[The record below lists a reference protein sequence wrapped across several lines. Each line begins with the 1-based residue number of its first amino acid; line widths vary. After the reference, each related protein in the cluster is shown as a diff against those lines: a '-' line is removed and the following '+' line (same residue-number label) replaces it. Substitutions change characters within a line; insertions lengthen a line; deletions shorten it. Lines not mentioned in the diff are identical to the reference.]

1 MGHAVK
7 TTCESI
13 LIADGQA
20 ARAEGIARAFEAA
33 GRPVTLAANGAAAL
47 ELALSQPPRML
58 VVHAELPLVD
68 AAKLSEI
75 LRANP
80 RTRHVHLLVLGREGR
95 RGATAAL
102 GDEWLDESAPAA
114 AVVATAA
121 RMLERQARLEE
132 LDLGAHE
139 ASLLEGSLLD
149 LRPAELLQMLHLRRA
164 SGRLTLATAREAA
177 RSATARLGLASGEI
191 QSVELGSVHGEKALF
206 RILEWTEGSFRFE
219 PGAVDGPASLKGP
232 TRALLAEGRRQL
244 EEWQRLAAKLPPLES
259 PIRLR
264 VARGELPPV
273 LHPLTQEVLGLIE
286 QASRVGDVLDQC
298 SQSDYQVL
306 RTLHTLAER
315 GIIEFGRAR
324 IAPPESIAHALF
336 SEAQVR
342 RLRGFVQADRRSGAP
357 LPNAKLLVVAANEGA
372 IRRFEELLEKIP
384 GAELAPVPSPRSDG
398 RPGDSKRPLNALGRL
413 AVDGELSIDLIH
425 LPAESAF
432 APLWAFAAHHAL
444 GTIVLHDARMGA
456 SASEL
461 KDVSSALANQ
471 PGARTFHV
479 VLLGAG
485 ERVPPEELRRN
496 LALLDSASLFL
507 LPLDPAKDPS
517 SLVRSLFARIV
528 P

>member
-1 MGHAVK
+1 M
-7 TTCESI
+7 TTRCESI

-20 ARAEGIARAFEAA
+20 ARAERLARAFELA

-47 ELALSQPPRML
+47 ELALSQPPRLL
-58 VVHAELPLVD
+58 VVHADLPLVD

-80 RTRHVHLLVLGREGR
+80 RTRHVHFLVLGREGR
-95 RGATAAL
+95 RGGAAAI
-102 GDEWLDESAPAA
+102 GDEWLEESAPSD
-114 AVVATAA
+114 AVVAAAA
-121 RMLERQARLEE
+121 RMLERQVRLEE

-139 ASLLEGSLLD
+139 ANLLEGSLLD

-164 SGRLTLATAREAA
+164 SGRLTLSNGQDGPRA
-177 RSATARLGLASGEI
+177 ATARLGLASGEL
-191 QSVELGSVHGEKALF
+191 QSVDLGAVHGEKALF
-206 RILEWTEGSFRFE
+206 RILEWTEGHFRFE
-219 PGAVDGPASLKGP
+219 PGAIDGVASIKVP

-286 QASRVGDVLDQC
+286 NATRVGDVLDQC
-298 SQSDYQVL
+298 SQPDYQIL

-324 IAPPESIAHALF
+324 LAPPESIAHALF

-342 RLRGFVQADRRSGAP
+342 RLRGFVQSDRRSGAP
-357 LPNAKLLVVAANEGA
+357 LPNAKLLVVAASEDA
-372 IRRFEELLEKIP
+372 IQRFEELLEKVP
-384 GAELAPVPSPRSDG
+384 GAELAPVPSPRCEG
-398 RPGDSKRPLNALGRL
+398 RTGDPKRPLTALGRL
-413 AVDGELSIDLIH
+413 AIDGELAIDLIH
-425 LPAESAF
+425 LPAETAF

-444 GTIVLHDARMGA
+444 GTIVLHDARMGT
-456 SASEL
+456 SADAL
-461 KDVSSALANQ
+461 KDVAAALASQ
-471 PGARTFHV
+471 PAARTFHV

-507 LPLDPAKDPS
+507 LPLDPSKDPS